1 MLQAEHEFRSRC
13 SIARSLEILG
23 DKWTLLIVR
32 DLMWH
37 GKHTFQALQTGEE
50 RMPTN
55 QLSQRLK
62 RLMEWGL
69 VEREAYQD
77 KPVRYRYRVTGAG
90 KELEPI
96 LLQLMSWGH
105 AHLGGGLYDPL
116 SGETVAETS
125 GL

>member
-1 MLQAEHEFRSRC
+1 MSQAEHEFRSRC

-116 SGETVAETS
+116 SGETVAEAS
-125 GL
+125 GI